1 MKLKPLISRSRP
13 LAALAVSVLLV
24 SLIAP
29 SVLAQQTSAGEPDFA
44 AIDRYVESERQAMR
58 VPGLAIGIVQSDR
71 IVHLAGFGQADP
83 SGRPVTSQTPFL
95 TASLNKSFT
104 ALAVMQL
111 VEAGMVDLDAPVQRY
126 IPWFRVADPDAS
138 ARLTLRHLLNQT
150 SGFPSFPA
158 SAGMVGGDMGEQAIE
173 RGVRALADV
182 SLSRPV
188 GSAYEYSNFNYFTL
202 GMLVQA
208 VSGQPYEEY
217 LQQHVLGPLR
227 MQRSY
232 TSQAD
237 ARPHGLAT
245 GYRFWF
251 GVPMPADLTFSR
263 KFAPSGGLISTTE
276 DLAQYL
282 VAQLNG
288 GQYQGASVLSAAGI
302 AEQHRPAIS
311 TGSSEA
317 YYGMGWEV
325 GSLDGMP
332 VVHHNGTLANA
343 YADLMLLP
351 NQKLG
356 VVVLANATGLSVLER
371 LDGVARGVAS
381 MLSGRQPAAVTET
394 RLFQALPFAGVV
406 LVLVQIVA
414 LLHSVAVLRR
424 WQARPESRPRGARML
439 IWHLWLPLAVN
450 LGWASLILIAAP
462 RFFGLPF
469 AETVFILGD
478 YAYVLAASALIAL
491 IWGVLRFWIAWRLLR
506 ATPPAPIETAETV
519 AAAPAA
525 STA

>member
-1 MKLKPLISRSRP
+1 
-13 LAALAVSVLLV
+13 
-24 SLIAP
+24 
-29 SVLAQQTSAGEPDFA
+29 
-44 AIDRYVESERQAMR
+44 
-58 VPGLAIGIVQSDR
+58 
-71 IVHLAGFGQADP
+71 VHLAGFGQADS
-83 SGRPVTSQTPFL
+83 SGRPVTAQTPFL

-111 VEAGMVDLDAPVQRY
+111 VEAGKVDLDAPVQRY

-138 ARLTLRHLLNQT
+138 AHITVRHLLNQS
-150 SGFPSFPA
+150 SGFPTFPA

-188 GSAYEYSNFNYFTL
+188 GSTYQYSNFNYFTL

-251 GVPMPADLTFSR
+251 GVPVPSDLTFSR
-263 KFAPSGGLISTTE
+263 KFAPSGGLISTSE
-276 DLAQYL
+276 DLAHYL

-288 GQYQGASVLSAAGI
+288 GQYVGASVLSPAGI
-302 AEQHRPAIS
+302 AEQHRPAIG
-311 TGSSEA
+311 TGGSDA
-317 YYGMGWEV
+317 YYAMGWEV
-325 GSLDGMP
+325 GSLDGMS

-351 NQKLG
+351 DQEVG
-356 VVVLANATGLSVLER
+356 VVVLANATSLAVLER

-381 MLSGRQPAAVTET
+381 MLSGQQPLLVTEN
-394 RLFQALPFAGVV
+394 RLLQILPFASLV
-406 LVLVQIVA
+406 LVLLQIVW
-414 LLHSVAVLRR
+414 LLRSVAVLRR
-424 WQARPESRPRGARML
+424 WQTRPESRPRGGWML
-439 IWHLWLPLAVN
+439 VWHVWLPLALN
-450 LGWASLILIAAP
+450 LGWASLILVAVP

-469 AETVFILGD
+469 DETVFVLGD
-478 YAYVLAASALIAL
+478 YAYVLAGSAMIAL
-491 IWGVLRFWIAWRLLR
+491 IWGVLRTWIAWRVLR
-506 ATPPAPIETAETV
+506 ARPAPPIGEAKTV
-519 AAAPAA
+519 APAPATSGA
-525 STA
+525 